1 MTSSTTRSG
10 LARISGPVSVM
21 MRYLSGS
28 GESTSNRFIVR
39 SVARRVAIGL
49 RGMACPL
56 HHGAWCDEEALM
68 QIAARLK
75 NAAAIH
81 HESLGEKAFIQ
92 VSELVE
98 GLRHKHPKE
107 IDCPDC
113 GTRLD
118 AKAAISPGEE
128 GLVGMAC
135 PNRHGAWIDQNMLEE
150 IRRRLDIAAG
160 VKSK

>member
-1 MTSSTTRSG
+1 MG
-10 LARISGPVSVM
+10 
-21 MRYLSGS
+21 
-28 GESTSNRFIVR
+28 
-39 SVARRVAIGL
+39 
-49 RGMACPL
+49 
-56 HHGAWCDEEALM
+56 DEEALG

-98 GLRHKHPKE
+98 DLRHKHPKE

-113 GTRLD
+113 GNRLD
-118 AKAAISPGEE
+118 AKAAISPGGE

-135 PNRHGAWIDQNMLEE
+135 PHRHGAWIDQNMLAE
-150 IRRRLDIAAG
+150 IRKRLDIAAG
-160 VKSK
+160 VKSKLTRQQALLVSSVCAQQNYNRSGFDLIAQ